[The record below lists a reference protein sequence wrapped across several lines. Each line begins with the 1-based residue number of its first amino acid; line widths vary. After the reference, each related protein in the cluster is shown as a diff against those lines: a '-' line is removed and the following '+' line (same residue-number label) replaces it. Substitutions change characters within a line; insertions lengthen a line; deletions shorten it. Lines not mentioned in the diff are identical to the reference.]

1 MLPFESTTELPFF
14 WQQYLLANSKS
25 TLYSA
30 LGCRIL
36 VQELYVANR
45 VVWHFVLNI
54 TKDDLLIRLI
64 LPPGLAQLLLYNIQ
78 NNGEMIFLHQDMG
91 LGVSEKD
98 YCYLGGGFSDKD
110 LRILVSK
117 GTYQTIAFPFSH
129 QNQRTTITGMKN
141 DETYAFIGKTLME
154 IGIPLIN

>member
-1 MLPFESTTELPFF
+1 MLPFEATTELPFF

-25 TLYSA
+25 ILYSA
-30 LGCRIL
+30 AGCRMLI
-36 VQELYVANR
+36 QELYVGSR

-64 LPPGLAQLLLYNIQ
+64 LPQGLAQVLFYNIQ

-98 YCYLGGGFSDKD
+98 YCYLGGGFSDRD
-110 LRILVSK
+110 LRVLVSK
-117 GTYQTIAFPFSH
+117 GTYQTVAFPFSH

-141 DETYAFIGKTLME
+141 DETYAFIGKNLLE